1 MKGLAY
7 RKRSMKYR
15 VTDSEY
21 RLIDLDKNYPI
32 FDMIDSYSCADSLM
46 WRSCDIFNPSKRLYN
61 KSFND
66 IESLRYKAGVTFNGG

>member
-21 RLIDLDKNYPI
+21 RLIDLDKTI
-32 FDMIDSYSCADSLM
+32 
-46 WRSCDIFNPSKRLYN
+46 LYL
-61 KSFND
+61 
-66 IESLRYKAGVTFNGG
+66 I